1 MGARGHRTRVC
12 RVLRNASTTAVHA
25 CQVMQGRTG
34 EHPALVNRRLALLAF
49 GSFVVATDGTLIVG
63 LLRRVAA
70 DLSASPS
77 ATGQSI
83 AVFALAYAAGAPL
96 LIVLTRRW
104 RQERVLLAALIL
116 FAAANLATALA
127 QSLAS
132 LLAARVLAG
141 ACAGVFTPTAAALA
155 AVGPVKR
162 RGRALAFVVSG
173 ASAAA
178 IVGVPLG
185 TILGV
190 YLGWRSAFFL
200 VVAMTLA
207 LIVALAKGVDRS
219 EGSPRLD
226 SSAYLPRGRLLMTL
240 MVTLLWAAG
249 SFTFFTYFAVVLHRT
264 AGVGGLGV
272 ALYLLLF
279 GLAGIVGVTLA
290 GRAIDAHNG
299 ATALGLAL
307 AVVAASLLGLTV
319 IAIVTPPHGIA
330 AGLTAAMVLLYGLG
344 TWGVTPPQQHRLLM
358 NGRSGRMTLSLN
370 ASALYAGVAMGGALG
385 GIILTTSHSI
395 TALCAVAAAIE
406 IAAALAAWSL
416 SL

>member
-1 MGARGHRTRVC
+1 MEQPRVHPPPVSTLPTSAARATDRNKTERDHHGREAAGSLSADAPSGIRTRATTLKGWRPRPLVDGGG
-12 RVLRNASTTAVHA
+12 RARIAVEPQDKMGTPVLEGVNA
-25 CQVMQGRTG
+25 CPVMRGRTG
-34 EHPALVNRRLALLAF
+34 EHPALVNRRLALLAS

-96 LIVLTRRW
+96 LIVLTRRL
-104 RQERVLLAALIL
+104 RQDRVLLAALIL
-116 FAAANLATALA
+116 FAGANLATALA

-141 ACAGVFTPTAAALA
+141 ASAGVFTPTAAALA
-155 AVGPVKR
+155 AVGPGQR

-226 SSAYLPRGRLLMTL
+226 SSAYPPRRRLLMTL

-249 SFTFFTYFAVVLHRT
+249 SFTFFTYFAVGFRQDRHPQLPRAARET
-264 AGVGGLGV
+264 SAPRPTQTSG
-272 ALYLLLF
+272 
-279 GLAGIVGVTLA
+279 
-290 GRAIDAHNG
+290 GRARVG
-299 ATALGLAL
+299 A
-307 AVVAASLLGLTV
+307 SRR
-319 IAIVTPPHGIA
+319 PS
-330 AGLTAAMVLLYGLG
+330 AGPCRAPST
-344 TWGVTPPQQHRLLM
+344 
-358 NGRSGRMTLSLN
+358 
-370 ASALYAGVAMGGALG
+370 
-385 GIILTTSHSI
+385 
-395 TALCAVAAAIE
+395 
-406 IAAALAAWSL
+406 
-416 SL
+416 